1 MFSELGY
8 KLRQQISKAL
18 QRRSEAIR
26 NALSRY
32 NTQAGALIPPRPQ
45 LTWKDIVEYSFLG
58 EFDLLRQS
66 RSDIRT
72 LDWTKPAH
80 REATVKYFKIQRAR
94 EEIERLNV
102 EIRRL
107 RTAIH
112 DEGLMVNATIDV
124 LLASNQPVG
133 LELQR
138 QWQTRAAI
146 NAVHLFRL
154 DQIASQPNFS
164 GTRGI
169 GVRLN
174 SIPTCE
180 STSHGTSSPLL
191 IISTSIYT
199 LKCADIPAVI
209 RASIDPA
216 ESETAALDILASE
229 QGDGLIFEHEEEA
242 QTVEDFAH
250 FLASVTD

>member
-18 QRRSEAIR
+18 QCRSEVIC

-45 LTWKDIVEYSFLG
+45 LTWKDIVEYSFLA
-58 EFDLLRQS
+58 EFDLLHQS

-72 LDWTKPAH
+72 LDWTQPAH
-80 REATVKYFKIQRAR
+80 RKATVKYFKIQHAR
-94 EEIERLNV
+94 EEIEQLNV
-102 EIRRL
+102 EICQL

-112 DEGLMVNATIDV
+112 DEELMVNATIDV
-124 LLASNQPVG
+124 LLALNQPVG
-133 LELQR
+133 LALQC
-138 QWQTRAAI
+138 QWQTHAAI
-146 NAVHLFRL
+146 NTVHIFRL
-154 DQIASQPNFS
+154 DQIALQPNFS

-209 RASIDPA
+209 HASIDPA

-229 QGDGLIFEHEEEA
+229 QGDGHIFEHEKEA
-242 QTVEDFAH
+242 QTVEEFAH